1 MEKPIKKSLE
11 SAIWNCAKTCAF
23 LCGSMAVMTTVIG
36 AEAKPL
42 KDSKP
47 NIIVIMPD
55 DSGYGNYSCFGNP
68 VIKTPNIDSLKKQSL
83 LLTRYHS
90 SARCSPS
97 RAKLLSGRHEFLGG
111 VTHTIQGRE
120 RLSLDTIT
128 LPQALKTAGY
138 ATGMFGKWHNGKEG
152 P

>member
-1 MEKPIKKSLE
+1 MLHTNRSKAL
-11 SAIWNCAKTCAF
+11 
-23 LCGSMAVMTTVIG
+23 LVLVAVFVSTVNTET
-36 AEAKPL
+36 EAKPL
-42 KDSKP
+42 QVSKP
-47 NIIVIMPD
+47 NIIIIMPD
-55 DSGYGNYSCFGNP
+55 DSGYGNHSCFGNP
-68 VIKTPNIDSLKKQSL
+68 VIKTSNIDALKKESL

-138 ATGMFGKWHNGKEG
+138 ATGFFGK
-152 P
+152 